1 MMLPDSSELATD
13 MPRMDSSSGTD
24 RKTSVR
30 ERLQQQLGHQ
40 YRILRELALG
50 GTARIFLATEVGLE
64 RTVVLKVLPA
74 ELAAGID
81 GKRFRREI
89 DLIARLQ
96 HPHLIPLLNAGT
108 AGAEGEAGDEGS
120 ARTAVGGAM
129 PWFSMPWAEGETLR
143 EAINPGHALE
153 TVKALRILR
162 EIASALAYAHAR
174 GVVHRDI
181 KPENVLLSG
190 GVAMVSDFGFARAL
204 DEASE
209 STVESGKRITTVSQA
224 LGTPAYMAPEQV
236 NASLLVD
243 HKADIYAFG
252 CLAYELFTGNP
263 PFVKPTLRETLSAQ
277 VTEEPDDLRQKR
289 PDLPVTLS
297 RVIMQC
303 LNKDPLKRP
312 HSATVIIRT
321 IDSLGSPMDAS
332 EPGNVRAKKPAAMTI
347 GAFEGTTP
355 AQHAKQPRHGKP
367 ATGRMRKVILVG
379 IAVLAALA
387 VYAALGALNAHL
399 RLR

>member
-1 MMLPDSSELATD
+1 MPPDSSELATSK
-13 MPRMDSSSGTD
+13 PQTGHTSGVD

-30 ERLQQQLGHQ
+30 ERLQQQLGDQ

-50 GTARIFLATEVGLE
+50 GTARIFLATEVGLD

-74 ELAAGID
+74 ELATGID
-81 GKRFRREI
+81 GERFRREI
-89 DLIARLQ
+89 DLVARLQ

-108 AGAEGEAGDEGS
+108 ARAGAETGTADLAGTALS
-120 ARTAVGGAM
+120 AAM

-143 EAINPGHALE
+143 ETIRPGQPLE
-153 TVKALRILR
+153 TVQALRILR

-190 GVAMVSDFGFARAL
+190 GVTMVSDFGFARAL
-204 DEASE
+204 DKASE
-209 STVESGKRITTVSQA
+209 TAVQNGKRITTVGQA

-277 VTEEPDDLRQKR
+277 VTEEPDDLGQKR
-289 PDLPVTLS
+289 PDLPVTL
-297 RVIMQC
+297 RNVIMQC

-312 HSATVIIRT
+312 HSATVVIRT
-321 IDSLGSPMDAS
+321 IDSLGSPTDAS
-332 EPGNVRAKKPAAMTI
+332 EPGNVRARESAAKATDSYD
-347 GAFEGTTP
+347 GSATTQS
-355 AQHAKQPRHGKP
+355 ARQTRQGES
-367 ATGRMRKVILVG
+367 ATGRMRRVILVG

-387 VYAALGALNAHL
+387 VYAALGALNSHL